1 VAALSELAPSGF
13 NASTQFLAVR
23 SREARTVFF
32 GDIDKNLPYPEPNF
46 EAELQSDGNT
56 HRLTITAH
64 TLLRDLCIFAER
76 LDSDATVNEQLV
88 TLLPGESYTF
98 EIQSSSALR
107 REDLVAPPVLQCANR
122 FGRGA
127 QASI

>member
-1 VAALSELAPSGF
+1 VQGFDGETVLRAPFERTVAPRSCQAVAALSELAPSGF

-76 LDSDATVNEQLV
+76 H
-88 TLLPGESYTF
+88 G
-98 EIQSSSALR
+98 
-107 REDLVAPPVLQCANR
+107 
-122 FGRGA
+122 FGRNC
-127 QASI
+127 Q